1 MRKLLLS
8 AVVMLA
14 LTACNNKSATT
25 ETTTAQPGAPA
36 PKPEFVDIK
45 VAQLS
50 SNVDPGCGMTV
61 EDGSIADTATVDG
74 KLYGFCSKEC
84 KADYVAKAQQ
94 GSPKQ

>member
-1 MRKLLLS
+1 MRKLLMS
-8 AVVMLA
+8 AAVLVA
-14 LTACNNKSATT
+14 LTACNNKPA
-25 ETTTAQPGAPA
+25 ETNTPEASAPA
-36 PKPEFVDIK
+36 PKSEFVDIK

-50 SNVDPGCGMTV
+50 TNVDPGCGMTV

-84 KADYVAKAQQ
+84 KADYLAKAQ

>member
-1 MRKLLLS
+1 MRKLMLS
-8 AVVMLA
+8 AVVLLA
-14 LTACNNKSATT
+14 LAACNNKATT
-25 ETTTAQPGAPA
+25 TENQTPDTSAPA
-36 PKPEFVDIK
+36 PKSEFVDIK

-50 SNVDPGCGMTV
+50 TNVDPGCGMTV